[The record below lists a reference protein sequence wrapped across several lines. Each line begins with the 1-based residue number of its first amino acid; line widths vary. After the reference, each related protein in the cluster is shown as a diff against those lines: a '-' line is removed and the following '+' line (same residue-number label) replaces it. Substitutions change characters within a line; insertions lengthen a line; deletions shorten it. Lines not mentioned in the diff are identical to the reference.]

1 MKWTRKRH
9 KNCKVYVWV
18 DKDEQVICENGLGK
32 IKYRSDETEKFYNV
46 KPQDIKE
53 LNEVEKENSGQQDR
67 EKEEKKNK
75 KEKKKK
81 KEKKAISSELKI
93 QSTDKE
99 SSSSSTP
106 KNKHKEIIIYTDGA
120 CTGNPGP
127 AGAGIVLI
135 FDQHRKEISY
145 PLGQATNNIAELTAI
160 KMALESLKVSHLP
173 IKLHTD
179 SQYSLGILKGGYKAR
194 KNQEL
199 IASIKQLMTKFPHL
213 ELIKVQAHC
222 GILENEKADQLATA
236 AAKKAAH
243 QLEEF

>member
-1 MKWTRKRH
+1 MKWIRKRH

-53 LNEVEKENSGQQDR
+53 LNESEKE
-67 EKEEKKNK
+67 KPEKKEGK
-75 KEKKKK
+75 KEKKKS
-81 KEKKAISSELKI
+81 KEKKKTASDKLKP
-93 QSTDKE
+93 QNTDKE
-99 SSSSSTP
+99 SSLSSSQ
-106 KNKHKEIIIYTDGA
+106 NKDKEIIIYTDGA

-127 AGAGIVLI
+127 AGAGVVLI

-199 IASIKQLMTKFPHL
+199 IASIKQLMAKFPHL

-236 AAKKAAH
+236 AAKKAT
-243 QLEEF
+243 QQRENF